1 MKRLALLKL
10 SSAMTIFGTI
20 GIFVRYINLPSGFL
34 AMVRGFLG
42 VLFTVG
48 VTLLSKK
55 KIDFAAVKSKLPL
68 LAFCGAAIGVNW
80 ILLFES
86 YRYTTVATTTLCYYI
101 APVFVILASPLVLG
115 ERIGLKKG
123 ICVLVALLGMVFV
136 SGIID
141 VGVND
146 ISELRG
152 ILLGLGAAVLYASV
166 TLMNKKLGDAVSA
179 SDRTAIQLFFAT
191 VVIIPYTLIAE
202 EVCAEAFSTTAIILL
217 LVVGLVHT
225 GFSYTLFFGSI
236 KDLSAQTVAIFGYL
250 DPIVA
255 ILLSALLLKE
265 PMTPL
270 AIVGAVLI
278 IASTFVA
285 EFPIG
290 SKKKSQD

>member
-1 MKRLALLKL
+1 MKKLALFNL
-10 SSAMTIFGTI
+10 SFAMTIFGTI
-20 GIFVRYINLPSGFL
+20 GVFVRYINLPSGFL
-34 AMVRGFLG
+34 ATVRGALG
-42 VLFTVG
+42 VLFSVAA
-48 VTLLSKK
+48 TLVMRRR
-55 KIDFAAVKSKLPL
+55 INFAAVKKSLPL
-68 LAFCGAAIGVNW
+68 LIACGAAIGINW

-115 ERIGLKKG
+115 EKIGLKKG
-123 ICVLVALLGMVFV
+123 LCVLVALLGMVFV

-141 VGVND
+141 VGITS
-146 ISELRG
+146 ISEIRG

-202 EVCAEAFSTTAIILL
+202 EVSASAFTTRAILLL

-236 KDLSAQTVAIFGYL
+236 KELSAQTVAIFGYL

-270 AIVGAVLI
+270 AVVGAVLI

-285 EFPIG
+285 EFPA
-290 SKKKSQD
+290 KQKNK

>member
-1 MKRLALLKL
+1 
-10 SSAMTIFGTI
+10 
-20 GIFVRYINLPSGFL
+20 
-34 AMVRGFLG
+34 MVRGFLG